1 MKKNA
6 KGFTLIELLAV
17 IVILA
22 VIALIAT
29 PTILSMIDKSRKG
42 AAEQS
47 MQAYV
52 NTIEK
57 ELLLD
62 NMDKSELQYGTF
74 SIVNP
79 KQIAK
84 RLVDASNTYTGDAS
98 PLSLEIKGDGPVG
111 FGTPKS
117 YDQQYVLVDETGA
130 VVQAEM
136 KFSSY
141 YIFYSYDSTSTGTD
155 TVICSSTKSFDDAKK
170 QTKCSSITPK
180 DIVTKTTTTP

>member
-47 MQAYV
+47 MLAYV

-62 NMDKSELQYGTF
+62 NMEHSTLQYGIFDITGPRAITLRKADGTTTGN
-74 SIVNP
+74 SPVN
-79 KQIAK
+79 
-84 RLVDASNTYTGDAS
+84 
-98 PLSLEIKGDGPVG
+98 LEIKGDSPVKTG
-111 FGTPKS
+111 DPAS
-117 YDQQYVLVDETGA
+117 YDGQYIYVDDKGF
-130 VVQAEM
+130 VVQAEL

-141 YIFYSYDSTSTGTD
+141 YIIYHYDVNSASAKD
-155 TVICSSTKSFDDAKK
+155 VVMCSSTKSFDAARTDD
-170 QTKCSSITPK
+170 CSGFASKLTPA
-180 DIVTKTTTTP
+180 TP

>member
-62 NMDKSELQYGTF
+62 NMEHSTLQYGTF
-74 SIVNP
+74 SVVNP

-84 RLVDASNTYTGDAS
+84 RLTDSTGTYTGEAE

-111 FGTPKS
+111 IGDPAS
-117 YDQQYVLVDETGA
+117 YDSQYVLVDETGA

-141 YIFYSYDSTSTGTD
+141 FIFYRYDSKSTGTD
-155 TVICSSTKSFDDAKK
+155 TVICSSTKSFDDAAG
-170 QTKCSSITPK
+170 QTKCQGKRLDT
-180 DIVTKTTTTP
+180 VVEKTTTP

>member
-1 MKKNA
+1 MKRNA

-47 MQAYV
+47 MLAYV

-62 NMDKSELQYGTF
+62 NMENSTLQYGIFDITGPRAITLRK
-74 SIVNP
+74 SDGTAGTNPVN
-79 KQIAK
+79 
-84 RLVDASNTYTGDAS
+84 
-98 PLSLEIKGDGPVG
+98 LEIKGDSPV
-111 FGTPKS
+111 KVNDS
-117 YDQQYVLVDETGA
+117 YDGQYIYVDDKGF
-130 VVQAEM
+130 VIQAEL

-141 YIFYSYDSTSTGTD
+141 YIIYHYDVNSASAKD
-155 TVICSSTKSFDDAKK
+155 VVMCSSTKSFDAARDGD
-170 QTKCSSITPK
+170 CSGFTSQLTP
-180 DIVTKTTTTP
+180 PSGS

>member
-47 MQAYV
+47 MLAYV

-62 NMDKSELQYGTF
+62 NMEHSTLQFGIFDITGPRAITLRKADGTTTGN
-74 SIVNP
+74 SPVN
-79 KQIAK
+79 
-84 RLVDASNTYTGDAS
+84 
-98 PLSLEIKGDGPVG
+98 LEIKGDSPV
-111 FGTPKS
+111 KVNDS
-117 YDQQYVLVDETGA
+117 YDGQYIYVDDQGF
-130 VVQAEM
+130 VVQAEL

-141 YIFYSYDSTSTGTD
+141 YIIYHYEVNSASAKD
-155 TVICSSTKSFDDAKK
+155 VVMCSSTKGFDAARTGD
-170 QTKCSSITPK
+170 CSGFASKLTPA
-180 DIVTKTTTTP
+180 TP

>member
-1 MKKNA
+1 MKKNV

-84 RLVDASNTYTGDAS
+84 RLTDSNGTYTGDAQ

-111 FGTPKS
+111 IGDPKS
-117 YDQQYVLVDETGA
+117 YNSQYVLVDETGA
-130 VVQAEM
+130 VIQAEM

-141 YIFYSYDSTSTGTD
+141 YIFYRYDSSSTGTD
-155 TVICSSTKSFDDAKK
+155 TVICSSTRSFGDAVD
-170 QTKCSSITPK
+170 QEKCKGKRLDT
-180 DIVTKTTTTP
+180 VVEKTTTP

>member
-47 MQAYV
+47 MLAYV

-62 NMDKSELQYGTF
+62 NMKHSTLQFGIFDITGPRA
-74 SIVNP
+74 ITLRKADGATGNNPVN
-79 KQIAK
+79 
-84 RLVDASNTYTGDAS
+84 
-98 PLSLEIKGDGPVG
+98 LEIKGDSPVKTGDPANYDGQYIYVDDQG
-111 FGTPKS
+111 F
-117 YDQQYVLVDETGA
+117 
-130 VVQAEM
+130 VVQAEL

-141 YIFYSYDSTSTGTD
+141 YIIYHYDVNSQSAKD
-155 TVICSSTKSFDDAKK
+155 VVMCSSTKGFDAAR
-170 QTKCSSITPK
+170 TGECSGFASKLEPATP
-180 DIVTKTTTTP
+180 